1 MADICFNITCKELN
15 IVQIAQLY
23 QLFRL
28 LHLIHIY
35 SQGFYELSRMLLRK
49 NVNNDVSKDSPIFD
63 FNSPVPSC
71 SKPLN
76 ENEARCTNY
85 LNENEFHLRGMKRH
99 FLKKGLALGYA
110 LK

>member
-1 MADICFNITCKELN
+1 
-15 IVQIAQLY
+15 
-23 QLFRL
+23 
-28 LHLIHIY
+28 
-35 SQGFYELSRMLLRK
+35 MLLRK

-76 ENEARCTNY
+76 QNEARCTNY

-99 FLKKGLALGYA
+99 FLEKGLAPGYA

>member
-35 SQGFYELSRMLLRK
+35 SHG
-49 NVNNDVSKDSPIFD
+49 SKDSPIFD

-76 ENEARCTNY
+76 QNEARCTYY

-99 FLKKGLALGYA
+99 FLKKGLAPGYA